1 MFSFK
6 SSAVATGLWEASLT
20 LLGTVSEARGR
31 QSGADHPSQPP
42 QSPSA
47 KHVQERH
54 TLKAGLPPSE
64 RRELRKTIRV
74 PSCWPIVRPGA
85 GFPVSR
91 SPACLLSDDATVRM
105 TGFLISDKSQR
116 WARLD
121 GVVPN
126 PTARLES
133 SVDTPPL
140 DPLLQL
146 RGPLQ

>member
-1 MFSFK
+1 M
-6 SSAVATGLWEASLT
+6 GLTTRHNPPKAP
-20 LLGTVSEARGR
+20 V
-31 QSGADHPSQPP
+31 PST
-42 QSPSA
+42 
-47 KHVQERH
+47 QERH

-116 WARLD
+116 WAGLD
-121 GVVPN
+121 GMAPN
-126 PTARLES
+126 PTA
-133 SVDTPPL
+133 
-140 DPLLQL
+140 
-146 RGPLQ
+146 